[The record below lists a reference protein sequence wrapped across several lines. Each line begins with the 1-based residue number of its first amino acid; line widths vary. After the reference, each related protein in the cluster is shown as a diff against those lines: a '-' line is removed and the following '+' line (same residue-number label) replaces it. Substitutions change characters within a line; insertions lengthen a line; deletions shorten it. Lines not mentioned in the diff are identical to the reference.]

1 MKRLKI
7 EGLNITR
14 FLNQLQSN
22 SIYPQKII
30 RHSYQELEIQIS
42 NKEYKKLVDI
52 KLASCYNISVIESK
66 PTFALGAMVVKR
78 FGFFVGILASVAL
91 LLSSTQC
98 IWDIKVSVIGES
110 DGSLEQ
116 SVLDAIY
123 EIGIERGEKLELT
136 PREIERMLVSKLPD
150 SSSVVVKKQGINLE
164 VFVTPRVYEPSV
176 TSFDIV
182 AKYDGKIT
190 AIKYG
195 SGILTVNIGEG
206 VSKGQVLI
214 ASGKVGDYF
223 SEAIGEVHAKVLI
236 PGEAVGSIKTE
247 KYVRTGKVVE
257 VKGYQLFGKT
267 YYFDKTQKEDNIFP
281 DYEVEKNEV
290 FLSKNNGLPIK
301 KVTFKVFELTA
312 YAETQDAEKLVA
324 ELKIQAYKVAQQNLP
339 VGAVEQGVSY
349 DVFND
354 NGYYKVVCNI
364 ETEIEIGMRK

>member
-14 FLNQLQSN
+14 FLNQLHLN
-22 SIYPQKII
+22 NIYPQKVV

-52 KLASCYNISVIESK
+52 KMASCYNISVIESK
-66 PTFALGAMVVKR
+66 PTFVLGAIVVKR
-78 FGFFVGILASVAL
+78 LGFFVGLLASMAML
-91 LLSSTQC
+91 FSATQC
-98 IWDIKVSVIGES
+98 VWDIEVSVIGES
-110 DGSLEQ
+110 DGSIEKTALEIIRE
-116 SVLDAIY
+116 A
-123 EIGIERGEKLELT
+123 GIETGEKLELT

-150 SSSVVVKKQGINLE
+150 SSSVVVKKRGINLE
-164 VFVTPRVYEPSV
+164 IAITPRVYEPSLIG
-176 TSFDIV
+176 SDIV
-182 AKYDGKIT
+182 SKYDGKIT

-206 VSKGQVLI
+206 VAKGQVLI
-214 ASGKVGDYF
+214 ASGEVGDYF
-223 SEAIGEVHAKVLI
+223 SEAMGEISAKVLI
-236 PGEAVGSIKTE
+236 SGEAVGSIKTE

-257 VKGYQLFGKT
+257 VKCYQLFGKT
-267 YYFDKTQKEDNIFP
+267 YYFDRNKKEDNIFP
-281 DYEVEKNEV
+281 NYEVEKNEV
-290 FLSKNNGLPIK
+290 FLSKNSGLPIK
-301 KVTFKVFELTA
+301 KVTFKVFELMA
-312 YAETQDAEKLVA
+312 CEETQDAEKLVA